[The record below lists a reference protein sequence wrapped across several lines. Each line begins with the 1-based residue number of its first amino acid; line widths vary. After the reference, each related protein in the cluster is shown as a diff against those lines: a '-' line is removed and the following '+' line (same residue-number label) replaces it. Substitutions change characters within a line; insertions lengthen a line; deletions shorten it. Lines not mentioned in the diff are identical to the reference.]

1 MDDGSCDLAGR
12 IESEEWKYFVSCRG
26 EKMTARRV
34 RAAGSASARS
44 ADSGRRDYPSNA
56 EERRECNSQTV
67 RAGANGRMGR
77 DPLEEADTR
86 VVRVGEELPMNP
98 EQSSL
103 VVSVNTT

>member
-1 MDDGSCDLAGR
+1 LAGR

-26 EKMTARRV
+26 EKMTPRRV

-44 ADSGRRDYPSNA
+44 AEGVGTWRA
-56 EERRECNSQTV
+56 KERWKCNLQTV
-67 RAGANGRMGR
+67 RAGANGRIGR

-103 VVSVNTT
+103 AVLVNTT

>member
-1 MDDGSCDLAGR
+1 MDEGGCDLAGR

-26 EKMTARRV
+26 EKMTPRRV

-44 ADSGRRDYPSNA
+44 TYGGCRDVPSNA
-56 EERRECNSQTV
+56 KERWECDSQTV

-103 VVSVNTT
+103 AVSVNTT